1 MKKIGF
7 GILGFCLLAALPVSA
22 SGVADSRLVNAVRGN
37 DHVAL
42 KRLLAA
48 KVNVNAP
55 LPDESTVLAWAV
67 NRQDVESVRM
77 LLAAG
82 AKPNSA
88 DFNGITP
95 VTLAC
100 ELGNPEIV
108 LSLLKAGGDANAT
121 RADGISALAL
131 CAGNS
136 STETLEA
143 LIAKGARVDAANPE
157 GQTALM
163 RAAFKGRT
171 DNIKVLLAHGANANA
186 ATTGNHFT
194 PLFSPCGA
202 MNRRRRWRCWM
213 PGQAAGQ
220 RWRTAHR
227 SLRPRSPMT
236 MCLSP
241 SPWCR
246 AAPT

>member
-1 MKKIGF
+1 MMRKFGF
-7 GILGFCLLAALPVSA
+7 GLLGVCLLGALPALA
-22 SGVADSRLVNAVRGN
+22 SGGADGRLVQAVRGN

-55 LPDESTVLAWAV
+55 LPDQTTVLAWAV

-82 AKPNSA
+82 AKPNIA
-88 DFNGITP
+88 GFDGATP

-108 LSLLKAGGDANAT
+108 LNLLKAGGDANAT

-136 STETLEA
+136 STETLDA
-143 LIAKGARVDAANPE
+143 L
-157 GQTALM
+157 
-163 RAAFKGRT
+163 
-171 DNIKVLLAHGANANA
+171 
-186 ATTGNHFT
+186 
-194 PLFSPCGA
+194 
-202 MNRRRRWRCWM
+202 
-213 PGQAAGQ
+213 
-220 RWRTAHR
+220 
-227 SLRPRSPMT
+227 
-236 MCLSP
+236 
-241 SPWCR
+241 
-246 AAPT
+246 